1 MDSSWPEEAFTN
13 LKCICRH
20 SRTFFAAL
28 SSWFINLPQPQGGGC
43 IWGHI
48 HPPPV
53 PPQIFSRIFVVRTSN
68 KFCWKLIIILNLFAT
83 YFMAIGYIKIFLG
96 ATKLQKFAKISK
108 NHPFQHVERASK
120 WYQIQ
125 KIACGDISLR
135 FYRDMTCKWSKMF
148 LNHCTYILHVCG
160 YHLEAVSML
169 RSCALDSYGGPIV
182 SLQTLFLVPYLESGL

>member
-1 MDSSWPEEAFTN
+1 MVHKS
-13 LKCICRH
+13 
-20 SRTFFAAL
+20 L
-28 SSWFINLPQPQGGGC
+28 SAHG
-43 IWGHI
+43 WGVYTRSYT
-48 HPPPV
+48 PLCTT
-53 PPQIFSRIFVVRTSN
+53 QIFSRIFVVRTSN

-83 YFMAIGYIKIFLG
+83 YFMKIWCIENFLG